1 MVQQT
6 LKPPLC
12 PAAGPTDLIRE
23 LEEVQS
29 MQVIPFVAR
38 NELAPPKVCPIGG
51 LNLVSQRAI

>member
-29 MQVIPFVAR
+29 MQLIPFKFIAHR
-38 NELAPPKVCPIGG
+38 HCKLMGDIWDQNDA
-51 LNLVSQRAI
+51 